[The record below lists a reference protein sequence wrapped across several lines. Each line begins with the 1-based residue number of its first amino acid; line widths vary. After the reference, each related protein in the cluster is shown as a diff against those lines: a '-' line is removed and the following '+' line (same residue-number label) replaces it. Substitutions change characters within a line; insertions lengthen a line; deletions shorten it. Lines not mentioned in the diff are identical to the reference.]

1 MRAIVGLGNPGERYE
16 DTRHNAGFQAVE
28 KLAAEESIRIRS
40 REGKSRVGRGTIAG
54 ESVMLVLPQT
64 YMNASGEAVRAL
76 CEQNGI
82 GPDEIC
88 VVFDDIDLPLG
99 LLRMRARGS
108 AGGQKGM
115 KSIIERLGTTEFA
128 RLRVG
133 VRGERYS
140 RERNELGDYVLEPF
154 ARGERELFETALE
167 RAVESLRT
175 WLTEGTDA
183 AMRIANRKPSSPGS
197 DRPGL
202 TSTRRS
208 E

>member
-1 MRAIVGLGNPGERYE
+1 V
-16 DTRHNAGFQAVE
+16 VE
-28 KLAAEESIRIRS
+28 KLAAEEGIRIRS
-40 REGKSRVGRGTIAG
+40 REGKSRIGRGTIAG
-54 ESVMLVLPQT
+54 ESVMLALPQT

-82 GPDEIC
+82 GPDELC
-88 VVFDDIDLPLG
+88 VVFDDIELPLG

-115 KSIIERLGTTEFA
+115 KSIIERLGTTEFV

-140 RERNELGDYVLEPF
+140 RESNELGDYVLEPF
-154 ARGERELFETALE
+154 ARAERELFATALE
-167 RAVESLRT
+167 RAVEALRT

-183 AMRIANRKPSSPGS
+183 AMRIANRKPSSPDS
-197 DRPGL
+197 EEPGL
-202 TSTRRS
+202 TSTRRR

>member
-1 MRAIVGLGNPGERYE
+1 
-16 DTRHNAGFQAVE
+16 
-28 KLAAEESIRIRS
+28 
-40 REGKSRVGRGTIAG
+40 
-54 ESVMLVLPQT
+54 
-64 YMNASGEAVRAL
+64 MNDSGEAVRAL
-76 CEQNGI
+76 CEKNDI

-99 LLRMRARGS
+99 LLRMRPRGS

-115 KSIIERLGTTEFA
+115 KSVIERLGTTEFV
-128 RLRVG
+128 RLRIG

-154 ARGERELFETALE
+154 ARGEKELFAQALE
-167 RAVESLRT
+167 RAVDSLRT
-175 WLTEGTDA
+175 WLADGTDA

-197 DRPGL
+197 ERPGL
-202 TSTRRS
+202 TSTRRN

>member
-1 MRAIVGLGNPGERYE
+1 ML
-16 DTRHNAGFQAVE
+16 
-28 KLAAEESIRIRS
+28 LA
-40 REGKSRVGRGTIAG
+40 
-54 ESVMLVLPQT
+54 LPQT

-76 CEQNGI
+76 CEKNGI

-88 VVFDDIDLPLG
+88 VVFDDIDLPLSQ
-99 LLRMRARGS
+99 LRMRARGS

-133 VRGERYS
+133 VRGEHYS

-154 ARGERELFETALE
+154 ARGERELFAAALE
-167 RAVESLRT
+167 RAVEALRA

-197 DRPGL
+197 SEPGL
-202 TSTRRS
+202 TSTRRN

>member
-1 MRAIVGLGNPGERYE
+1 V
-16 DTRHNAGFQAVE
+16 
-28 KLAAEESIRIRS
+28 LA
-40 REGKSRVGRGTIAG
+40 
-54 ESVMLVLPQT
+54 LPQT

-99 LLRMRARGS
+99 LLRMRPRGS

-115 KSIIERLGTTEFA
+115 KSIIERLGTAEFA
-128 RLRVG
+128 RLRIG
-133 VRGERYS
+133 VRGEHYS

-154 ARGERELFETALE
+154 ARGERELFAAALD

-197 DRPGL
+197 DESGL

>member
-1 MRAIVGLGNPGERYE
+1 
-16 DTRHNAGFQAVE
+16 
-28 KLAAEESIRIRS
+28 
-40 REGKSRVGRGTIAG
+40 
-54 ESVMLVLPQT
+54 
-64 YMNASGEAVRAL
+64 MNDSGEAVRAL
-76 CEQNGI
+76 CEKNDI

-99 LLRMRARGS
+99 LLRMRPRGS

-115 KSIIERLGTTEFA
+115 KSVIERLGTTEFV

-154 ARGERELFETALE
+154 ARAEKDLFAHALE

-175 WLTEGTDA
+175 WLADGTDA

-197 DRPGL
+197 ERPGL
-202 TSTRRS
+202 TSTRRN

>member
-1 MRAIVGLGNPGERYE
+1 V
-16 DTRHNAGFQAVE
+16 
-28 KLAAEESIRIRS
+28 LA
-40 REGKSRVGRGTIAG
+40 
-54 ESVMLVLPQT
+54 LPQT

-88 VVFDDIDLPLG
+88 VVVDDIDLPLG
-99 LLRMRARGS
+99 NLRMRPGGS

-128 RLRVG
+128 RLRIG
-133 VRGERYS
+133 VRGEHYS

-154 ARGERELFETALE
+154 ARGERELFAGALE
-167 RAVESLRT
+167 RAVEALRT

-197 DRPGL
+197 DEPGL

>member
-1 MRAIVGLGNPGERYE
+1 
-16 DTRHNAGFQAVE
+16 
-28 KLAAEESIRIRS
+28 
-40 REGKSRVGRGTIAG
+40 
-54 ESVMLVLPQT
+54 
-64 YMNASGEAVRAL
+64 
-76 CEQNGI
+76 
-82 GPDEIC
+82 
-88 VVFDDIDLPLG
+88 VFDDIDLPLG

-115 KSIIERLGTTEFA
+115 KSIIERLGTTEFV

-140 RERNELGDYVLEPF
+140 RESHELGDYVLEPF
-154 ARGERELFETALE
+154 ARGERELFATALD
-167 RAVESLRT
+167 RAVEALRT

-183 AMRIANRKPSSPGS
+183 AMRIANRKPSSPDS
-197 DRPGL
+197 EEPGL

>member
-1 MRAIVGLGNPGERYE
+1 V
-16 DTRHNAGFQAVE
+16 VE
-28 KLAAEESIRIRS
+28 KLAAEEGIRIRS
-40 REGKSRVGRGTIAG
+40 REGKSRIGRGTIAG
-54 ESVMLVLPQT
+54 ESVMLALPQT

-82 GPDEIC
+82 GPDELC

-115 KSIIERLGTTEFA
+115 KSIIERLGTTEFV

-133 VRGERYS
+133 VRGEHYS
-140 RERNELGDYVLEPF
+140 RGSDDLGDYVLESF
-154 ARGERELFETALE
+154 SRAERELFATALD
-167 RAVESLRT
+167 RAVEALRT

-183 AMRIANRKPSSPGS
+183 AMRIANQRPSSPGS
-197 DRPGL
+197 EEPGL
-202 TSTRRS
+202 TSTRRR